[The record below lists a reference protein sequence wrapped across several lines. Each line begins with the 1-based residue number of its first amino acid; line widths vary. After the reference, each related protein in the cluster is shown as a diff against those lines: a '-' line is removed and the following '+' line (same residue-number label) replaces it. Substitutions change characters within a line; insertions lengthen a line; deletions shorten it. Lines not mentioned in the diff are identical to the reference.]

1 MLSRERARKE
11 ESWSQLEKMQD
22 KKQEIMGVITGRV
35 KGGFAVDINGAVAF
49 LPGSQVDLKPIKDIS
64 PLLNKSQPMVILKMD
79 KLRGNIVVSRRALLE
94 ESRKAD
100 RSKLLSDISEG
111 DKLKGNVKNITDY
124 GVFVDLGGL
133 DGLVHVT
140 DLSWERVNHPSEMFK
155 IGQEIEVIVTKYDT
169 ENNRISL
176 GIKQLTNDPWHDVEE
191 KYKVGNKIKS
201 KITSIADYGAFM
213 ELAKGVEGLIH
224 TSEMSWVNKNV
235 NPNSILEVGKEVEVL
250 ILEVDNSKRRISLGL
265 KQCTKNPWEDFSKG
279 RNSGDIIEGI
289 IKNITDF
296 GLFVELTSELDGLIH
311 LSDLSWEDN
320 GENEIKKYK
329 VGDKVKFKILEIDV
343 NKERVSLGIKQLL
356 ENKNKPDK
364 LVNKIVTGIIEKI
377 ETEKIFV
384 KFNDDEKGFIKKS
397 NLAKIKTEQNTSRF
411 AEGEKIDAKI
421 VRKNKKE
428 GSYELSIKDL
438 EIEEEKEALKEYGS
452 SSSGASIGDI
462 IGAAL
467 EEGKLRAPK
476 IKMKRNDI
484 LEKYLSR
491 KRSIIKR
498 FSISIILIIVIS
510 SLYLLSSK
518 NIVYIAS
525 VSVEGI
531 INNPKKILNDLE
543 DIGKSTKVKAL
554 LVNINSPGGTFVS
567 SKELYDKIKEI
578 SKKMP
583 VVTYMREMATSG
595 GYLVALGSQKDLV
608 TLAQSPVLLV
618 SFFKQLKLQSYL
630 KK

>member
-1 MLSRERARKE
+1 MVENFSEMLESSLSDFRYKEGEIIKGTVLSIVNDTVVVDVGLKSEGRIPLREFHSPGEDHNVKIGDEFDVYLEKLENKEGEALLSRERARKE

-22 KKQEIMGVITGRV
+22 TKQEIMGVITGRV

-49 LPGSQVDLKPIKDIS
+49 LPGSQVDLKPVKDIS

-140 DLSWERVNHPSEMFK
+140 DLSWERVNHPSEMFQ
-155 IGQEIEVIVTKYDT
+155 IGQEIEVMVTKYDT

-176 GIKQLTNDPWHDVEE
+176 GIKQLTDDPWHNVEE
-191 KYKVGNKIKS
+191 QYKVGNKIKS

-213 ELAKGVEGLIH
+213 ELSKGVEGLIH

-265 KQCTKNPWEDFSKG
+265 KQCTENPWEDFAKG
-279 RNSGDIIEGI
+279 KKSGDIVEGK

-296 GLFVELTSELDGLIH
+296 GLFVELTKELDGLIH

-320 GENEIKKYK
+320 GENEIKKYN
-329 VGDKVKFKILEIDV
+329 VGDNVKFKILEIDV
-343 NKERVSLGIKQLL
+343 NKERVSLGIKQLSA
-356 ENKNKPDK
+356 NKGNSDK
-364 LVNKIVTGIIEKI
+364 FINKIVTSIIEKI
-377 ETEKIFV
+377 EVEKMLV
-384 KFNDDEKGFIKKS
+384 KFDENEKGFIKKS
-397 NLAKIKTEQNTSRF
+397 NLAKVKTEQNTSRF
-411 AEGEKIDAKI
+411 AEGEKIDAK
-421 VRKNKKE
+421 VLRKNKKE
-428 GSYELSIKDL
+428 GIYELSIKDL

-467 EEGKLRAPK
+467 EEGKT
-476 IKMKRNDI
+476 
-484 LEKYLSR
+484 
-491 KRSIIKR
+491 
-498 FSISIILIIVIS
+498 
-510 SLYLLSSK
+510 
-518 NIVYIAS
+518 
-525 VSVEGI
+525 
-531 INNPKKILNDLE
+531 
-543 DIGKSTKVKAL
+543 KSTK
-554 LVNINSPGGTFVS
+554 
-567 SKELYDKIKEI
+567 DKDE
-578 SKKMP
+578 KK
-583 VVTYMREMATSG
+583 
-595 GYLVALGSQKDLV
+595 
-608 TLAQSPVLLV
+608 
-618 SFFKQLKLQSYL
+618 
-630 KK
+630 

>member
-1 MLSRERARKE
+1 MVENFSEMLESSLSDFRYKEGEIIKGTVLSIVNDTVVVDVGLKSEGRIPLREFHSPGEDHNVKIGDEFDVYLEKLENKEGEALLSRERARKE

-49 LPGSQVDLKPIKDIS
+49 LPGSQVDLKPVKDIS

-140 DLSWERVNHPSEMFK
+140 DLSWERVNHPSEMFQ
-155 IGQEIEVIVTKYDT
+155 IGQEIEVMVTKYDT

-176 GIKQLTNDPWHDVEE
+176 GIKQLTDDPWHNVEE
-191 KYKVGNKIKS
+191 QYKVGNKIKS

-213 ELAKGVEGLIH
+213 ELSKGVEGLIH

-235 NPNSILEVGKEVEVL
+235 NPNSILEVGQEVEVL

-265 KQCTKNPWEDFSKG
+265 KQCAENPWEDFAKG
-279 RNSGDIIEGI
+279 RKSGDIVEGK

-296 GLFVELTSELDGLIH
+296 GLFVELTQELDGLIH

-320 GENEIKKYK
+320 GENEIKKYN
-329 VGDKVKFKILEIDV
+329 VGDNVKFKILEIDV
-343 NKERVSLGIKQLL
+343 NKERVSLGIKQLSA
-356 ENKNKPDK
+356 NKGNSDK
-364 LVNKIVTGIIEKI
+364 FINKIVTSIIEKI
-377 ETEKIFV
+377 EIEKMLV
-384 KFNDDEKGFIKKS
+384 KFDENEKGFIKKS
-397 NLAKIKTEQNTSRF
+397 NLAKVKTEQNTSRF
-411 AEGEKIDAKI
+411 AEGEKIDAK
-421 VRKNKKE
+421 VLRKNKKE
-428 GSYELSIKDL
+428 GIYELSIKDL

-467 EEGKLRAPK
+467 EEGKT
-476 IKMKRNDI
+476 
-484 LEKYLSR
+484 
-491 KRSIIKR
+491 
-498 FSISIILIIVIS
+498 
-510 SLYLLSSK
+510 
-518 NIVYIAS
+518 
-525 VSVEGI
+525 
-531 INNPKKILNDLE
+531 
-543 DIGKSTKVKAL
+543 KSTK
-554 LVNINSPGGTFVS
+554 
-567 SKELYDKIKEI
+567 DKDE
-578 SKKMP
+578 KK
-583 VVTYMREMATSG
+583 
-595 GYLVALGSQKDLV
+595 
-608 TLAQSPVLLV
+608 
-618 SFFKQLKLQSYL
+618 
-630 KK
+630 

>member
-1 MLSRERARKE
+1 MVENFSEMLESSLSDFRYKEGEIIKGTVLSIVNDTVVVDVGLKSEGRIPLKEFHSPGEDHNVKIGDEFDVYLEKLENKEGEALLSRERARKE

-49 LPGSQVDLKPIKDIS
+49 LPGSQVDLKPVKDIS

-140 DLSWERVNHPSEMFK
+140 DLSWERVNHPSEMFQ
-155 IGQEIEVIVTKYDT
+155 IGQEIEVMVTKYDT

-176 GIKQLTNDPWHDVEE
+176 GIKQLTDDPWHNVEE
-191 KYKVGNKIKS
+191 QYKVGNKIKS

-213 ELAKGVEGLIH
+213 ELSKGVEGLIH

-235 NPNSILEVGKEVEVL
+235 NPNSILEVGQEVEVL

-265 KQCTKNPWEDFSKG
+265 KQCTENPWEDFAKG
-279 RNSGDIIEGI
+279 KKSGDIVEGK

-296 GLFVELTSELDGLIH
+296 GLFVELTKELDGLIH

-320 GENEIKKYK
+320 GENEIKKYN
-329 VGDKVKFKILEIDV
+329 VGDNVKFKILEIDV
-343 NKERVSLGIKQLL
+343 NKERVSLGIKQLSA
-356 ENKNKPDK
+356 NKGNSDK
-364 LVNKIVTGIIEKI
+364 FINKIVTSIIEKI
-377 ETEKIFV
+377 EVEKMLV
-384 KFNDDEKGFIKKS
+384 KFDENEKGFIKKS

-411 AEGEKIDAKI
+411 AEGEKIDAK
-421 VRKNKKE
+421 VLRKNKKE
-428 GSYELSIKDL
+428 GIYELSIKDL

-467 EEGKLRAPK
+467 EEGKT
-476 IKMKRNDI
+476 
-484 LEKYLSR
+484 
-491 KRSIIKR
+491 
-498 FSISIILIIVIS
+498 
-510 SLYLLSSK
+510 
-518 NIVYIAS
+518 
-525 VSVEGI
+525 
-531 INNPKKILNDLE
+531 
-543 DIGKSTKVKAL
+543 KSTK
-554 LVNINSPGGTFVS
+554 
-567 SKELYDKIKEI
+567 DKDE
-578 SKKMP
+578 KK
-583 VVTYMREMATSG
+583 
-595 GYLVALGSQKDLV
+595 
-608 TLAQSPVLLV
+608 
-618 SFFKQLKLQSYL
+618 
-630 KK
+630 

>member
-1 MLSRERARKE
+1 MVENFSEMLESSLSGFRYKEGEIIKGTVLSIVNDTVVVDVGLKSEGRIPLKEFHSPGEDHNVKIGDEFDVYLEKLENKEGEALLSRERARKE

-22 KKQEIMGVITGRV
+22 TKQEIMGVITGRV

-49 LPGSQVDLKPIKDIS
+49 LPGSQVDLKPVKDIS

-140 DLSWERVNHPSEMFK
+140 DLSWERVNHPSEMFQ

-176 GIKQLTNDPWHDVEE
+176 GIKQLTDDPWHNVEE
-191 KYKVGNKIKS
+191 QYKVGSKIKS

-213 ELAKGVEGLIH
+213 ELSKGVEGLIH

-265 KQCTKNPWEDFSKG
+265 KQCTENPWEDFAKG
-279 RNSGDIIEGI
+279 RESGDIVEGK

-296 GLFVELTSELDGLIH
+296 GLFVELTEELDGLIH

-320 GENEIKKYK
+320 GENEIKKYN
-329 VGDKVKFKILEIDV
+329 VGDNVKFKILEIDV
-343 NKERVSLGIKQLL
+343 NKERVSLGIKQLS
-356 ENKNKPDK
+356 ENKVKSDK
-364 LVNKIVTGIIEKI
+364 FINKIVTSIIEKI
-377 ETEKIFV
+377 EVERMLV
-384 KFNDDEKGFIKKS
+384 KFDENEKGFIKKS
-397 NLAKIKTEQNTSRF
+397 NLAKVKTEQNTSRF
-411 AEGEKIDAKI
+411 AEGEKIDAK
-421 VRKNKKE
+421 VLRKNKKE
-428 GSYELSIKDL
+428 GIYELSIKDL

-467 EEGKLRAPK
+467 EEGKTK
-476 IKMKRNDI
+476 
-484 LEKYLSR
+484 
-491 KRSIIKR
+491 
-498 FSISIILIIVIS
+498 
-510 SLYLLSSK
+510 SSK
-518 NIVYIAS
+518 DKD
-525 VSVEGI
+525 E
-531 INNPKKILNDLE
+531 KK
-543 DIGKSTKVKAL
+543 
-554 LVNINSPGGTFVS
+554 
-567 SKELYDKIKEI
+567 
-578 SKKMP
+578 
-583 VVTYMREMATSG
+583 
-595 GYLVALGSQKDLV
+595 
-608 TLAQSPVLLV
+608 
-618 SFFKQLKLQSYL
+618 
-630 KK
+630 

>member
-1 MLSRERARKE
+1 MVENFSELLEKSLSDFRYKEGEIIKGTVLSIVNDTVVVDVGLKSEGRIPLKEFHSPGEEHNVNIGDEFDVYLEKLENKEGEAMLSRERARKE

-467 EEGKLRAPK
+467 EEGKTKSAK
-476 IKMKRNDI
+476 DKD
-484 LEKYLSR
+484 EK
-491 KRSIIKR
+491 K
-498 FSISIILIIVIS
+498 
-510 SLYLLSSK
+510 
-518 NIVYIAS
+518 
-525 VSVEGI
+525 
-531 INNPKKILNDLE
+531 
-543 DIGKSTKVKAL
+543 
-554 LVNINSPGGTFVS
+554 
-567 SKELYDKIKEI
+567 
-578 SKKMP
+578 
-583 VVTYMREMATSG
+583 
-595 GYLVALGSQKDLV
+595 
-608 TLAQSPVLLV
+608 
-618 SFFKQLKLQSYL
+618 
-630 KK
+630 